1 MKQEMRKNIDKL
13 GTVFII
19 SSILVSL
26 FVLWG
31 TLFPSSLN
39 KVANA
44 ALTWMIDNFGW
55 FYMLITALFIFFV
68 VGIAISPYGKV
79 RLGKR
84 NDRPEYSWIS
94 WVGMLFAAG
103 IGVGFVF
110 WGVAE
115 PLLYY
120 MEPPVVINLKRP
132 NLLLQGYVTVHIIGH
147 YILGRFIVSLA

>member
-1 MKQEMRKNIDKL
+1 MKQEMRKNIGKL

-26 FVLWG
+26 FVLWV
-31 TLFPSSLN
+31 TLFTSSLN
-39 KVANA
+39 EVDNA
-44 ALTWMIDNFGW
+44 ALTWMIDNFSW

-79 RLGKR
+79 RLDKR

-94 WVGMLFAAG
+94 WIGMLFAAG

-110 WGVAE
+110 WCVAV

-120 MEPPVVINLKRP
+120 MV
-132 NLLLQGYVTVHIIGH
+132 QIGRASCR
-147 YILGRFIVSLA
+147 GLAS

>member
-1 MKQEMRKNIDKL
+1 MKQEMRKNIGKL

-31 TLFPSSLN
+31 ALFPSSLN
-39 KVANA
+39 EVANA

-84 NDRPEYSWIS
+84 NDRPEYSWFS
-94 WVGMLFAAG
+94 WIGMLFAAG

-110 WGVAE
+110 WGLAYFLGAVYGTFYCKNFARKNDSRVYRSE
-115 PLLYY
+115 
-120 MEPPVVINLKRP
+120 ERRVGKEGGSGCE
-132 NLLLQGYVTVHIIGH
+132 GYHW
-147 YILGRFIVSLA
+147 